1 MYFVRHQIGLKIYR
15 FFFSPS
21 ANRNQQH
28 NTKHKKKSALL
39 WLLGSVCGVHR
50 QEGQGQLIWS
60 GYVIK
65 PSDFGGGGNQ
75 AYCSDERKRY
85 LPANGYH
92 I

>member
-1 MYFVRHQIGLKIYR
+1 MYFVRHQIGLKIYS
-15 FFFSPS
+15 FFFHLAPIVI
-21 ANRNQQH
+21 N
-28 NTKHKKKSALL
+28 NTTQNKTKKTALL